1 MKHSLQCVCQTL
13 VYVGRFVCIL
23 AEETAV
29 ISIFPDI
36 SLSPLPLCSEG
47 TMIFNTRAAL
57 SNDCIHDQPL
67 APPHCL
73 SVAVNVTEG
82 IVFTHNYINP
92 IALVSQLV
100 YVLSYSVIE
109 FLLVQ

>member
-1 MKHSLQCVCQTL
+1 
-13 VYVGRFVCIL
+13 
-23 AEETAV
+23 
-29 ISIFPDI
+29 
-36 SLSPLPLCSEG
+36 
-47 TMIFNTRAAL
+47 MIFNTRAAL

>member
-1 MKHSLQCVCQTL
+1 MYFSGGDCSYQHHP
-13 VYVGRFVCIL
+13 RH
-23 AEETAV
+23 
-29 ISIFPDI
+29 I
-36 SLSPLPLCSEG
+36 SLPLLLCSEG